1 MKRSLSLLMLVL
13 FLVSCGSDK
22 SSPLAPTAVALT
34 AVAPP
39 PPPPPLWMASG
50 TGATILD
57 MPTRLTRIRIEG
69 VFTGRGENFIV
80 WCGATGT
87 TGRSLLVNEILGTRY
102 ESTTYSGVHSALRR
116 SGDPCGELEIRNSQR
131 LRWTFTEERSRSV
144 LSPTVSTG
152 SEAAD
157 LDAVMRSRNLVL
169 ER

>member
-87 TGRSLLVNEILGTRY
+87 TGRSLLVNANPRYKVRIYNRTLGFILR
-102 ESTTYSGVHSALRR
+102 SGAPALRVE
-116 SGDPCGELEIRNSQR
+116 S
-131 LRWTFTEERSRSV
+131 
-144 LSPTVSTG
+144 
-152 SEAAD
+152 
-157 LDAVMRSRNLVL
+157 
-169 ER
+169 

>member
-34 AVAPP
+34 AIAPP

-116 SGDPCGELEIRNSQR
+116 SVWRVRDSILAKAPMDVHRR
-131 LRWTFTEERSRSV
+131 AVRERVISDR
-144 LSPTVSTG
+144 
-152 SEAAD
+152 EH
-157 LDAVMRSRNLVL
+157 R
-169 ER
+169 